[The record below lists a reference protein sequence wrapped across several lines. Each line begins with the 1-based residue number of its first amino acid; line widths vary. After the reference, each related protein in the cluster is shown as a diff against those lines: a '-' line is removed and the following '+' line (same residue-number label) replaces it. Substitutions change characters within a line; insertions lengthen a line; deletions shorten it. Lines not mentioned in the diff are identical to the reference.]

1 MAQQIQPKCF
11 GHLKHIINNLQ
22 LKNGATSSGSTFKKE
37 WHKTAIF
44 PALHKLTHICR
55 HAYEYMHI
63 YNIKVIPHHY
73 FDIGGIPNGNVA
85 EKYTSRT
92 IMAQVC
98 TGWPSLRGILLWQA
112 GTARHLSQVHSISF
126 KIRGSCSG
134 FTQSNI
140 GSEQVGCSQTQTRYG
155 NSHKQMLVLPA
166 GFEML
171 VLFLWLVIALSYEP
185 NHIIVKACHRIST
198 LWI

>member
-1 MAQQIQPKCF
+1 MAPQVQPKCF
-11 GHLKHIINNLQ
+11 WHPKHMINSWQ
-22 LKNGATSSGSTFKKE
+22 LKKRVWSHGGSTVKKKI

-63 YNIKVIPHHY
+63 YNIKVIPDHH

-85 EKYTSRT
+85 EKYTSST

-126 KIRGSCSG
+126 KIRGSNSG

-140 GSEQVGCSQTQTRYG
+140 GSEQIC
-155 NSHKQMLVLPA
+155 
-166 GFEML
+166 
-171 VLFLWLVIALSYEP
+171 
-185 NHIIVKACHRIST
+185 C
-198 LWI
+198 